1 MRALNFNQF
10 IYEVESGDKFFTFL
24 GDYVNTDYARPAVP
38 GSGIRNHIQRYRNRK
53 DNRFLN
59 VLEFIYKSGSRGRA
73 ASEISN
79 LLKSWGLSGS
89 GNILYA
95 TEWPYYEGEDG
106 SRRTGLLR
114 AHCTKKESGRWVLS
128 DNKLKR
134 FFAIKEAIEEGR
146 SQEEVD
152 RILTMFDMG
161 LDPTERVDDPEDFL
175 KGIDI

>member
-24 GDYVNTDYARPAVP
+24 GDYVKTDHARPQGP

-53 DNRFLN
+53 DSRFLN
-59 VLEFIYKSGSRGRA
+59 VLEFIYKSGSGGRA

-95 TEWPYYEGEDG
+95 TEWPYYEGDAG
-106 SRRTGLLR
+106 SRRTGLLH
-114 AHCTKKESGRWVLS
+114 AHCTKNASGRWVLS

-134 FFAIKEAIEEGR
+134 FFAIKEAIEENKSR
-146 SQEEVD
+146 EDID
-152 RILTMFDMG
+152 RILAMFDLG

>member
-24 GDYVNTDYARPAVP
+24 GDYVNTDYARPASP
-38 GSGIRNHIQRYRNRK
+38 ASGIRNHIQRYRNKK
-53 DNRFLN
+53 DSRFLN

-95 TEWPYYEGEDG
+95 TEWPYYEGEVG
-106 SRRTGLLR
+106 SRRTGLLH
-114 AHCTKKESGRWVLS
+114 AHCTKNASGRWVLS

-134 FFAIKEAIEEGR
+134 FFAIKETTEAGGSKEEI
-146 SQEEVD
+146 D
-152 RILTMFDMG
+152 RILSMFELG
-161 LDPTERVDDPEDFL
+161 IDPTERVDDPEDFL
-175 KGIDI
+175 KDINI